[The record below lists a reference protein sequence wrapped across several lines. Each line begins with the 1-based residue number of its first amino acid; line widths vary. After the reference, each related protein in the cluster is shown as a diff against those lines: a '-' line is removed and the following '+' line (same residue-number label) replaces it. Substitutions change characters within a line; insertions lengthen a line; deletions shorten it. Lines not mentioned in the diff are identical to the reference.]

1 MTFTAP
7 TSKRSAFFHRIGKS
21 FRCRYK
27 MLPKEI
33 LYPDLEKQ
41 IREIYKTHT
50 IPTYTPGDWNSKRWQ
65 RKEWPSALNFN
76 FGDGRYNSPDNSFR
90 VCYMADRAVTA
101 LAESYGRLWH
111 KEGLRFID
119 ESEIRIARICNI
131 RSLRKL
137 IFIDIA
143 KLIGMLHIP
152 LSVMVDEDY
161 SVTKRAMACLY
172 ELLNN
177 EMDGICYIS
186 RHWPTDFCYAVWEKR
201 EDRFVDAGMQSL
213 VNYRDSEYMPSTWN
227 EPDISADELLEEV
240 LNFKIIRLE

>member
-1 MTFTAP
+1 
-7 TSKRSAFFHRIGKS
+7 
-21 FRCRYK
+21 
-27 MLPKEI
+27 
-33 LYPDLEKQ
+33 
-41 IREIYKTHT
+41 
-50 IPTYTPGDWNSKRWQ
+50 
-65 RKEWPSALNFN
+65 
-76 FGDGRYNSPDNSFR
+76 
-90 VCYMADRAVTA
+90 MADRAVTA

-119 ESEIRIARICNI
+119 ESEIRTARMCNI

-137 IFIDIA
+137 VFIDIA

-177 EMDGICYIS
+177 EMDGICHIS

>member
-1 MTFTAP
+1 MAVRSELQFWRWAIYTLWISRCIATA
-7 TSKRSAFFHRIGKS
+7 RERI
-21 FRCRYK
+21 
-27 MLPKEI
+27 
-33 LYPDLEKQ
+33 
-41 IREIYKTHT
+41 
-50 IPTYTPGDWNSKRWQ
+50 PGSIDNYVTGVSECSQQ
-65 RKEWPSALNFN
+65 RGNLKD
-76 FGDGRYNSPDNSFR
+76 DGYNSPDNSFR

-119 ESEIRIARICNI
+119 ESEIRTARMCNI

-137 IFIDIA
+137 VFIDIA